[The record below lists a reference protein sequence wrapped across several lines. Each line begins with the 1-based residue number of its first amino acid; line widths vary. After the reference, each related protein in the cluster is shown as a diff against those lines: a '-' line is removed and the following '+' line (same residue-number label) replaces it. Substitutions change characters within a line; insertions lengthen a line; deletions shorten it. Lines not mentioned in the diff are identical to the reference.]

1 MKSITIAAVLLTG
14 VLAVQAQER
23 LPREEALKYAF
34 IVSAN
39 LKEMLNTPIPTDPD
53 VKRPVAL
60 RDGDYGGMVLPEAK
74 LTAEKLAKAGTEVV
88 PVGQLWLH
96 KLAPLVGGQ
105 VALPSKLHKVH
116 LVVADQEGDAVC
128 CALGVKKNAD
138 AGLELLV
145 YGKDKEPLARAP
157 MKAISGAQENP
168 IELSGERQDDRG
180 MVTLKLLGK
189 YEATFAV
196 TDPEQY

>member
-1 MKSITIAAVLLTG
+1 MKTTIVAAVLLTG
-14 VLAVQAQER
+14 ILAIQAQER

-39 LKEMLNTPIPTDPD
+39 LKEMLKTPIPTDPD
-53 VKRPVAL
+53 VKRPVAV

-74 LTAEKLAKAGTEVV
+74 LSAETLAKVGTEVV
-88 PVGQLWLH
+88 PIGQLWLH
-96 KLAPLVGGQ
+96 KLAPLSGGQ

-116 LVVADQEGDAVC
+116 VSAGDQEGDAVC

-145 YGKDKEPLARAP
+145 FGKDKEPLARAP
-157 MKAISGAQENP
+157 MKAISATQENP
-168 IELSGERQDDRG
+168 IEMSSERQDDRG
-180 MVTLKLLGK
+180 VVVLKLLGK
-189 YEATFAV
+189 YEARFDV